1 MADNQLLELLP
12 PLPSN
17 QYWEVKKAQQNSL
30 YLLTLVEEDTAGGLR
45 VVDERVLASLER
57 LTIVKAA
64 REIIVVRNNEK
75 TILGIYKTH

>member
-30 YLLTLVEEDTAGGLR
+30 YLLTLVEEDTDGGLR
-45 VVDERVLASLER
+45 VVEERVLASLER

>member
-30 YLLTLVEEDTAGGLR
+30 YLLTLVEEDTDGGLR
-45 VVDERVLASLER
+45 VVEERVLASLER

-64 REIIVVRNNEK
+64 REIIAVRNNEK